1 MSLLESK
8 LKDLLS
14 VDDAENIDESIY
26 QEILKQ
32 EMPEEDTSKI
42 SNIFL
47 HVDLKEVTAEKVNF
61 VYNFFQKNERVSEVN
76 TDLIINING
85 NIPTVAEVEN
95 KLRQIPRYNSISWKK
110 PVGVEQEVIVDVDL
124 KDINILKETIISNK
138 EFIKINL
145 KDEVANQLLYKN
157 LETSLLINQSYENKD
172 SALDLANKTIE
183 IASDRAGLT
192 GQSKKILIENFTN
205 SKPIGLT
212 FASTDYRSGNQ
223 NLSNVID
230 DNINF
235 NLTINRKLTESIVK
249 LGSNLQENIFQNE
262 FKGMIPAAENITK
275 KYVENYQNSVV
286 ENNSETEFMLII
298 DENYLYDNTVVD
310 FNAEN
315 ADIDNFSIKLVGYK
329 IEKYEL
335 LPDGGIERYKD
346 IFFNS
351 YFFSSFND
359 IKVKYGSKYRYIIKA
374 IYKVNKNF
382 IGITTTDLPIVLNAN
397 FYVESEGKSIS
408 AECIELIPPQPPES
422 FHISFDYKNKLPIL
436 RWNFPS
442 NPQQDIKKF
451 QIFKRNNVSEPFT
464 VLAEYD
470 FDDSDVKTTQILEE
484 ILPQNK
490 YLLNRPKKIY
500 TDYRFNISNSP
511 IYALA
516 SVDAHGMTSNLSK
529 QLQFTYN
536 KRKNTISVKL
546 ISIGGAPKHYPN
558 IYINRDTF
566 VDIMK
571 SSGKN
576 RMNVFFNPEYYQVFK
591 NNIDENNQTEIIN
604 EKNLNLIAAN
614 AIKPT
619 YSIQILNIDNQKDQI
634 INIRVKD
641 ESSNYDSIAPDVSSS
656 PDDYLF

>member
-14 VDDAENIDESIY
+14 VDNVENIDESIY
-26 QEILKQ
+26 QGILKQ

-85 NIPTVAEVEN
+85 NFITDAEVEN

-110 PVGVEQEVIVDVDL
+110 PVGAEQEIIDVDL

-145 KDEVANQLLYKN
+145 KDEVANELLYKN

-212 FASTDYRSGNQ
+212 FANTDYRSGNQ

-262 FKGMIPAAENITK
+262 FKVMIPAAENITK
-275 KYVENYQNSVV
+275 KYIENYQNSVV

-298 DENYLYDNTVVD
+298 DENYLYDNKIVGNEEIEIEIQTNINEFIASLIEKFQPNNFLFIDYGYLQKNRSKRNYTSLLRTYKNHHLAGEPIENFGNVD
-310 FNAEN
+310 ITY
-315 ADIDNFSIKLVGYK
+315 DINFSALEKFFSENGYK
-329 IEKYEL
+329 
-335 LPDGGIERYKD
+335 
-346 IFFNS
+346 
-351 YFFSSFND
+351 
-359 IKVKYGSKYRYIIKA
+359 V
-374 IYKVNKNF
+374 
-382 IGITTTDLPIVLNAN
+382 T
-397 FYVESEGKSIS
+397 
-408 AECIELIPPQPPES
+408 
-422 FHISFDYKNKLPIL
+422 
-436 RWNFPS
+436 
-442 NPQQDIKKF
+442 
-451 QIFKRNNVSEPFT
+451 
-464 VLAEYD
+464 
-470 FDDSDVKTTQILEE
+470 
-484 ILPQNK
+484 
-490 YLLNRPKKIY
+490 
-500 TDYRFNISNSP
+500 
-511 IYALA
+511 
-516 SVDAHGMTSNLSK
+516 LSK
-529 QLQFTYN
+529 QKEFLEECGALALLKKLQKLFL
-536 KRKNTISVKL
+536 KSEGIEQLKIKDKILGVNTIL
-546 ISIGGAPKHYPN
+546 DPNGLGGFYVLRAKK
-558 IYINRDTF
+558 
-566 VDIMK
+566 V
-571 SSGKN
+571 
-576 RMNVFFNPEYYQVFK
+576 
-591 NNIDENNQTEIIN
+591 
-604 EKNLNLIAAN
+604 
-614 AIKPT
+614 
-619 YSIQILNIDNQKDQI
+619 
-634 INIRVKD
+634 
-641 ESSNYDSIAPDVSSS
+641 
-656 PDDYLF
+656 